1 MATNEPMDIPT
12 DDEFPF
18 WVMERID
25 GRFKNYLG
33 PLASLEEAISNIKAS
48 PPGDYAIS
56 DHGVIVWPQTVAR
69 PYS

>member
-1 MATNEPMDIPT
+1 MATNERMDIPT
-12 DDEFPF
+12 DEEFPF

-25 GRFKNYLG
+25 GRFQLSLG
-33 PLASLEEAISNIKAS
+33 PFASLEEAVANVEGS

-56 DHGVIVWPQTVAR
+56 DHGRIVWPQAVAR